1 MPTHSA
7 KPPLPVTV
15 AAALRP
21 IFGQFLDIQR
31 RQVAAMEAAL
41 GQGDMETVV
50 RLAHT
55 VKGAAATYQ
64 LPEAAALARNLEA
77 GVRQGDRGEA
87 AVLIA
92 ALARYFLDVEVIFEG
107 DG

>member
-7 KPPLPVTV
+7 SPILPVTV

-50 RLAHT
+50 RLAHA

-77 GVRQGDRGEA
+77 GVRQGDRDA
-87 AVLIA
+87 APALIA
-92 ALARYFLDVEVIFEG
+92 ALARYFRDVKVVFEG
-107 DG
+107 NG